1 MNNATS
7 SNRKIRCGVPQ
18 GSNLG
23 PLLFLLYAK
32 DLPNCLDKSCPA
44 TYADDTDKSYS
55 MFRQPIN
62 NLEEAP
68 NSEMK
73 NIHGHSPVASFK
85 QANFKH

>member
-1 MNNATS
+1 M
-7 SNRKIRCGVPQ
+7 
-18 GSNLG
+18 
-23 PLLFLLYAK
+23 
-32 DLPNCLDKSCPA
+32 
-44 TYADDTDKSYS
+44 YADDTDKSYS

-68 NSEMK
+68 NSEMN